1 MSAGELT
8 GWLAAA
14 LTLLTFTGAPWQRLT
29 QLDAGLALAFL
40 LRSVGVRRHIAGLCP
55 RRGTTKREAQDRIC
69 FNAREAHVTDQPSC
83 IALEPLSKLDENGTA
98 DHPDQCPLR
107 VRRVR
112 LMMSALGP
120 I

>member
-98 DHPDQCPLR
+98 DHPAQCPLR
-107 VRRVR
+107 V
-112 LMMSALGP
+112 SLGSDS
-120 I
+120 

>member
-29 QLDAGLALAFL
+29 QLDAGLGLAFL
-40 LRSVGVRRHIAGLCP
+40 LRSEGVRIAGLCL

-69 FNAREAHVTDQPSC
+69 FNARESHVTDQPSC
-83 IALEPLSKLDENGTA
+83 IALEPLSKLDGNGAA
-98 DHPDQCPLR
+98 DHPAQRPAS
-107 VRRVR
+107 VQAV
-112 LMMSALGP
+112 
-120 I
+120 

>member
-83 IALEPLSKLDENGTA
+83 IALEPPVEAGRER
-98 DHPDQCPLR
+98 H
-107 VRRVR
+107 RRSPGP
-112 LMMSALGP
+112 MSASGQP
-120 I
+120 RK